1 MNDTSGINEKGL
13 DSLILKLTDTADQIH
28 ALLNNIDSLVAG
40 TAEYFAC
47 DMGDEFRKHFEEQRP
62 NFETICDNII
72 TYSNDL
78 VKVKYRFHEK
88 DQKDTQKIVNNT
100 VSTVN
105 AIKSKDIIGGM

>member
-1 MNDTSGINEKGL
+1 MNGTSGINEKGL
-13 DSLILKLTDTADQIH
+13 DSLILKLKDTADQIH
-28 ALLNNIDSLVAG
+28 LLLNDIDGLVADS
-40 TAEYFAC
+40 AEYFIC
-47 DMGDEFRKHFEEQRP
+47 DVGNEFRRHFAEQRP

-88 DQKDTQKIVNNT
+88 DQKDTKTIQNNT

-105 AIKSKDIIGGM
+105 TIKSKDIIGGN